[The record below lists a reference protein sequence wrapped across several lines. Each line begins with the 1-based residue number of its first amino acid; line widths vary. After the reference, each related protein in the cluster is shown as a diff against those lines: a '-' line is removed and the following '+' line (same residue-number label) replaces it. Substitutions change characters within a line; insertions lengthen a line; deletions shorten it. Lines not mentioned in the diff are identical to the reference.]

1 VDTAN
6 GMARLIINGQPV
18 PPLLFL
24 DQEIWAEGL
33 PYLASEAHDAAAHGP
48 GSGGQRG
55 HTCGDHAGTRAGVI
69 MTKIRAKRPSGS
81 VSVRFAPS
89 TALTLTFVT
98 PEPSGPFKRT
108 APFSAAACMAW
119 EPSGLMLG
127 LGETREEVLAVMRD
141 LHVHH
146 VDILTLGQYLRHFAQ
161 ASAGCAL
168 SAARGVRRIATRGFR
183 DGFPARG
190 SRIADAVP
198 FTPRKP

>member
-1 VDTAN
+1 
-6 GMARLIINGQPV
+6 
-18 PPLLFL
+18 
-24 DQEIWAEGL
+24 
-33 PYLASEAHDAAAHGP
+33 
-48 GSGGQRG
+48 
-55 HTCGDHAGTRAGVI
+55 

-89 TALTLTFVT
+89 TALTLTFAT

-141 LHVHH
+141 LRVHH

-161 ASAGCAL
+161 ASAGCVL
-168 SAARGVRRIATRGFR
+168 RAARGFCELRRAGFEMGFR
-183 DGFPARG
+183 HVEAGSLVQFLSRLG
-190 SRIADAVP
+190 SRSVSLFAFAHSR
-198 FTPRKP
+198 FNSALYSRGGGPRIIRISRLF